1 MQFKAYPSYRKFD
14 DTVLNTLPETWG
26 NKPFWSVFTKS
37 EIANQINEQLLSVY
51 LDKGVI
57 LYSDGGG
64 LVHKPAESLEKYQL
78 VDVNDFVMNNQ
89 QAWRGSVGVSSYKG
103 IVSPAYLIFKPKK
116 DLNPQFLKYQLRDKY
131 IIDQFMISSLS
142 VGTIQRQIKNHL
154 LRKIEIPIPS
164 ISEQTQIATFLDHET
179 AKIDNLIA
187 KQEKLIELLEEQRK
201 SVISHAVTKG
211 LDPNVPMKDS
221 GIEWLG
227 EIPKHWNISKL
238 RYYLDGI
245 KDGTHGTHVST
256 IEGKLL
262 LSGKNIKN
270 GKLVIN
276 ENERKISLEDHQK
289 ITANGF
295 PKKGDLL
302 INVVGTIGQS
312 CIYELDTPISF
323 QRSVCFL
330 RANNKLEPNF
340 LQRLLESNLS
350 QNQLK
355 ILTNK
360 STIGGVYMG
369 DLVELII
376 PIISI
381 KEQKKITD
389 YLDKEI
395 QEIVNCIDKQ
405 KQLIEKLK
413 EYRASVISHAVTGK
427 IDIRE
432 LVA

>member
-1 MQFKAYPSYRKFD
+1 
-14 DTVLNTLPETWG
+14 
-26 NKPFWSVFTKS
+26 
-37 EIANQINEQLLSVY
+37 
-51 LDKGVI
+51 
-57 LYSDGGG
+57 
-64 LVHKPAESLEKYQL
+64 
-78 VDVNDFVMNNQ
+78 MNNQ